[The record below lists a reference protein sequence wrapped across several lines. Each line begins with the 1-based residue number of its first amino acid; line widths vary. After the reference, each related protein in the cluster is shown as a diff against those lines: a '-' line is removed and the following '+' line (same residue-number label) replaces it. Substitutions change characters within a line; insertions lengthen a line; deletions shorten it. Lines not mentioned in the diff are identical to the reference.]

1 LRVNREGYED
11 QSTRRD
17 QQFMHHHPIASTK
30 VEPPFKKPLRSSRER
45 SQNAPLLLFRFRQFL
60 YRNPILIGPTNI
72 RGLVLAPL
80 SRPVFRMIEI

>member
-11 QSTRRD
+11 QSTQRD

-30 VEPPFKKPLRSSRER
+30 VEPPFKK
-45 SQNAPLLLFRFRQFL
+45 PLLLFRFRQFL

>member
-1 LRVNREGYED
+1 MGVAQCTPAPASGSLGQDRRLWEGILTPGD
-11 QSTRRD
+11 
-17 QQFMHHHPIASTK
+17 
-30 VEPPFKKPLRSSRER
+30 PLLMARLTVFF
-45 SQNAPLLLFRFRQFL
+45 APLLLFRFRQFL